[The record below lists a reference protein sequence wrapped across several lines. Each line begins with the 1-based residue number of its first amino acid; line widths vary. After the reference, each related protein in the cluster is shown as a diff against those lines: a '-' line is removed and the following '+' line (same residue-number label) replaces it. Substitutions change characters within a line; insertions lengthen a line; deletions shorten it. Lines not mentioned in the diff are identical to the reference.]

1 MVATAMHYIIGVLI
15 VWLFGVRD
23 NKKYLMGL
31 WAVVPDIDAFLF
43 LGFAFGRRLFDFS
56 MGALE
61 TNQILTVLFA
71 HRGFSHSLLLMFI
84 VLGIL
89 YLFKINKKLLLIIGT
104 LWASH
109 FFLDFITAWKL
120 FILLPFSYASFYLGL
135 VEVFDSFL
143 VLFTTLIFGFFI
155 GMSLMQKDAK
165 WPLIFAYLFVLVFG
179 TFSSVMMQEFNF
191 QTIFLS
197 QSLFWI
203 IVGSFWLS
211 AKRNHKSVHSA
222 FAARA
227 IRITFFVMI
236 GYLALLLVGKI
247 GYGVSLGTSITNIE
261 PLEEFAFNYNAHTF
275 EIDEGDSYRIGII
288 SLKGIEEDTT
298 VQKVTLHTDIDE
310 ATVNAFLDAYGKALH
325 INWFNHPVW
334 NFYSEDGIVYA
345 NVRYAK
351 SYLSNPN
358 MPGPHGGM
366 KVRLKDGVLVRYNG
380 WFG

>member
-1 MVATAMHYIIGVLI
+1 MVATAMHYIIGVTLAYF
-15 VWLFGVRD
+15 LGVKD

-31 WAVVPDIDAFLF
+31 WAVVPDIDALLF
-43 LGFAFGRRLFDFS
+43 LMFTFARRLFDFS
-56 MGALE
+56 LGMLE

-71 HRGFSHSLLLMFI
+71 HRGFSHSILLMLT
-84 VLGIL
+84 VLGVL
-89 YLFKINKKLLLIIGT
+89 YLFKINKKMLLILGV

-109 FFLDFITAWKL
+109 LFLDFITAWKL
-120 FILLPFSYASFYLGL
+120 FLFLPFSYASLYLGL

-155 GMSLMQKDAK
+155 GMSLMQKDKK
-165 WPLIFAYLFVLVFG
+165 WPLIFAYGFILVFG
-179 TFSSVMMQEFNF
+179 TFSSVMMNEFNF

-197 QSLFWI
+197 QSLFFV

-211 AKRNHKSVHSA
+211 SRRNHKKVHSA

-236 GYLALLLVGKI
+236 GYLVLLLGGKI
-247 GYGVSLGTSITNIE
+247 GYGLYLDTSITNIE
-261 PLEEFAFNYNAHTF
+261 PLEEFAFNFNAHTF
-275 EIDEGDSYRIGII
+275 EINEGNTYRIGLI
-288 SLKGIEEDTT
+288 SLRGIEEDKIVPKINNDAGVDDET
-298 VQKVTLHTDIDE
+298 VDQ
-310 ATVNAFLDAYGKALH
+310 FLLAYEKALH

-334 NFYSEDGIVYA
+334 IFNRDEEGVYA

-351 SYLSNPN
+351 TYLDIPH
-358 MPGPHGGM
+358 MPGPHRGM
-366 KVRLKDGVLVRYNG
+366 NVRLEDGILVRYNG